1 LKVNIGLLVWC
12 FVPPFHSAPYCV
24 LMFHWNFF
32 FILVYVFFNFST
44 KFLKPSNVI
53 VCFGIRTYNIQKSCK
68 AWNITLATQAPWNVN
83 LPIIIHQVTK
93 IKVLH
98 VYFCLQI
105 CYFNLVLSFNV
116 LRLMINC
123 SHQCTLYFIF

>member
-1 LKVNIGLLVWC
+1 MFLK
-12 FVPPFHSAPYCV
+12 
-24 LMFHWNFF
+24 
-32 FILVYVFFNFST
+32 NFST

-68 AWNITLATQAPWNVN
+68 ARNIRLATQAPWNVN

-105 CYFNLVLSFNV
+105 CYFNLVLNFNV
-116 LRLMINC
+116 LRLMINLFP
-123 SHQCTLYFIF
+123 SMYIFLCF